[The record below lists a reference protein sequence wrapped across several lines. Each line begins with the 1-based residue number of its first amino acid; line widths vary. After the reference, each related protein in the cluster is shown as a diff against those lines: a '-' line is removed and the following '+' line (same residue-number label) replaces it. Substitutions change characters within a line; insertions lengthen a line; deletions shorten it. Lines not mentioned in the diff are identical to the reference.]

1 MDVLRVLVLE
11 CFLVVLAVFLEGFLV
26 VLAVPNTKQKTIR
39 DSLTHELKFGSN
51 PKYIVSNWMYIF
63 FEKRMYHI

>member
-11 CFLVVLAVFLEGFLV
+11 CFLVVLADFWEGFLV
-26 VLAVPNTKQKTIR
+26 VLAVLNTKQKTIR

-63 FEKRMYHI
+63 F